1 MLYFS
6 ALYSMQSEFE
16 KLLQL
21 TNPDIQ
27 ENKYLNSE
35 IRIDFSF
42 RIAVRAQWTVDEN
55 KKTVEVTEQSQ

>member
-6 ALYSMQSEFE
+6 ALYNMQSEFE

-42 RIAVRAQWTVDEN
+42 RIAERAQWTVDEN
-55 KKTVEVTEQSQ
+55 KKTVEVTEKSQ

>member
-6 ALYSMQSEFE
+6 ALYNMQSEFE

-42 RIAVRAQWTVDEN
+42 RIAVRAQ
-55 KKTVEVTEQSQ
+55 